1 MQQIKTIQILE
12 PQTQIPLEKPILKEK
27 RIGRPQSLSVE
38 DLLNAI
44 RLYATT
50 SETELAK
57 TLNVSR
63 QTIYR
68 KMSLI
73 PKETITQIMHD
84 LSHTEL
90 KPYQLGYEG
99 FLTIPEVQQ
108 FKRALER
115 RQVCK
120 KYENKLLR
128 KLWHLCV
135 YLQRHPSKLTIEQC
149 ADILTTLRNKKIPN
163 LNPYF
168 LKLAIRSW
176 FQNVHGINGEI
187 LTSKGIDA
195 SIPNQLGIR
204 AFDRLTRKQRHDF
217 IKALKQIIPKDS
229 YFDAWISLPYFLYY
243 TGTRIEASLKAQ
255 IEDIEKHGNYWII
268 KVIDKGKHKNG
279 RKLWRK
285 LIIGELKEKL
295 EKNIASRGNLTHGLL
310 FPFSYKIV
318 RKTFIKAYK
327 KANIPIPAQPCHI
340 WRHTSAQ
347 DFLDATNWNYELT
360 AQVLGWEDPRILR
373 KCYGSI
379 SESQKHMAIRKA
391 MGEPIKETKKEFRF

>member
-1 MQQIKTIQILE
+1 MQILE
-12 PQTQIPLEKPILKEK
+12 PQTKIPHEIPVLKIKKESK
-27 RIGRPQSLSVE
+27 VGRPQSLSVE
-38 DLLNAI
+38 DVLNAI

-57 TLNVSR
+57 RLNVSR
-63 QTIYR
+63 HTIYR

-73 PKETITQIMHD
+73 PKETIAQIMHD
-84 LSHTEL
+84 LSQTEL
-90 KPYQLGYEG
+90 KPYQLGYDG

-108 FKRALER
+108 FKTALER

-120 KYENKLLR
+120 KYQNQLVR
-128 KLWHLCV
+128 CVWHLCV
-135 YLQRHPSKLTIEQC
+135 YLKRHPSKLTIEQC
-149 ADILTTLRNKKIPN
+149 ADFLIILRQKKIPN
-163 LNPYF
+163 FYIF
-168 LKLAIRSW
+168 KMAIRSW

-195 SIPNQLGIR
+195 SMPNQLGIR

-229 YFDAWISLPYFLYY
+229 YFEAWISLPYFLYY

-255 IEDIEKHGNYWII
+255 VEDIEKHENFWII

-295 EKNIASRGNLTHGLL
+295 ERNIASRGNIKNGLL
-310 FPFSYKIV
+310 FPFSYKTV
-318 RKTFIKAYK
+318 RLTFIEAYK
-327 KANIPIPAQPCHI
+327 KANIPMPKQPCHI

-347 DFLDATNWNYELT
+347 DFLEATDWNYELT

-379 SESQKHMAIRKA
+379 SEPQKYNAIRKA
-391 MGEPIKETKKEFRF
+391 MGEPIKETKKQFRF

>member
-1 MQQIKTIQILE
+1 MQRTVQILE
-12 PQTQIPLEKPILKEK
+12 PQTQISREKPILKEK
-27 RIGRPQSLSVE
+27 RIGRPQSLSIE

-57 TLNVSR
+57 RLNISR

-84 LSHTEL
+84 LSQTEL
-90 KPYQLGYEG
+90 KPYQLGYDG

-108 FKRALER
+108 FQKALER
-115 RQVCK
+115 RQVSK
-120 KYENKLLR
+120 KYRNEQLR
-128 KLWHLCV
+128 AMWRLCV

-149 ADILTTLRNKKIPN
+149 ADILTTLRQKKIPN
-163 LNPYF
+163 LNFYA
-168 LKLAIRSW
+168 LKRAIRSW
-176 FQNVHGINGEI
+176 FQNLHGINGEI

-255 IEDIEKHGNYWII
+255 IEDIEKHGKYWVI

-295 EKNIASRGNLTHGLL
+295 EKNIASRGNIKNGLL
-310 FPFSYKIV
+310 FPFYYRLI
-318 RKTFIKAYK
+318 RETFIEAYK

-391 MGEPIKETKKEFRF
+391 MGEPIKENKKEFRF

>member
-1 MQQIKTIQILE
+1 MQRTVQILE

-27 RIGRPQSLSVE
+27 RIGRPQSLSIE

-57 TLNVSR
+57 RLNVSR

-73 PKETITQIMHD
+73 PKENITQIMHD
-84 LSHTEL
+84 LSQTEL

-108 FKRALER
+108 FQKALER
-115 RQVCK
+115 RQVSK
-120 KYENKLLR
+120 KYRNEQLR
-128 KLWHLCV
+128 AMWRLCV

-149 ADILTTLRNKKIPN
+149 ADILTTLRQKKIPN
-163 LNPYF
+163 LNFYA
-168 LKLAIRSW
+168 LKRAIRSW
-176 FQNVHGINGEI
+176 FQNLHGINGEI

-204 AFDRLTRKQRHDF
+204 AFDRLNRKQRHDF

-229 YFDAWISLPYFLYY
+229 YFEAWISLPYFLYY

-255 IEDIEKHGNYWII
+255 IEDIEKHGKYWII

-295 EKNIASRGNLTHGLL
+295 EKNIASRGNIKNGLL
-310 FPFSYKIV
+310 FPFYYRLI
-318 RKTFIKAYK
+318 RETFIEAYK

-391 MGEPIKETKKEFRF
+391 MGEPIKETKKQFRF

>member
-27 RIGRPQSLSVE
+27 RIGRPQSLSIE

-57 TLNVSR
+57 RLNVSR

-73 PKETITQIMHD
+73 PKENITQIMHD
-84 LSHTEL
+84 LSQTEL

-108 FKRALER
+108 FQKALER
-115 RQVCK
+115 RQVSK
-120 KYENKLLR
+120 KYRNEQLR
-128 KLWHLCV
+128 AMWRLCV

-149 ADILTTLRNKKIPN
+149 ADILTTLRQKKIPN
-163 LNPYF
+163 LNFYA
-168 LKLAIRSW
+168 LKRAIRSW
-176 FQNVHGINGEI
+176 FQNLHGINGEI

-255 IEDIEKHGNYWII
+255 IEDIEKHGKYWVI

-279 RKLWRK
+279 RKL
-285 LIIGELKEKL
+285 
-295 EKNIASRGNLTHGLL
+295 
-310 FPFSYKIV
+310 
-318 RKTFIKAYK
+318 
-327 KANIPIPAQPCHI
+327 
-340 WRHTSAQ
+340 
-347 DFLDATNWNYELT
+347 
-360 AQVLGWEDPRILR
+360 
-373 KCYGSI
+373 
-379 SESQKHMAIRKA
+379 
-391 MGEPIKETKKEFRF
+391 